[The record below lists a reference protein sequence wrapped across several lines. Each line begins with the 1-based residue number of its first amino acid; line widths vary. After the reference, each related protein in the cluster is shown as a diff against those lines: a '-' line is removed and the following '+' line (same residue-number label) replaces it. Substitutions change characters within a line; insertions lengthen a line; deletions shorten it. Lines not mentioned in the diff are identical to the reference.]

1 MQVNNDDDK
10 SITGMIKDWD
20 NDNRMNFYFERMKPR
35 ALDEEEWDTKMNFW
49 LPLIKQSLRK
59 KESPRLSFSLSELK
73 NVFRRD
79 GTTPSC
85 IEDVLCASYASRE
98 LVNTDSILH
107 PQSVGSLPWR
117 MVSAVFSYFWPS
129 STLPSGRY
137 CFVNHLRE
145 QSDYLYETV
154 LQNCHS
160 FIDRIVP
167 YAKIRKLSSLPDYD
181 VDLLLAQLKNE
192 KKVVELKTDI
202 GKVYKFA
209 PSGKEV
215 QLVTELDGTVA
226 KLKWTDSILEARIA
240 AIEAASKKKEGEV
253 LDLLRKK
260 KKKLAIYPLRLK
272 RRFDQKHEQLMA
284 IKGNIETTLHGME
297 NVSSNIEI
305 LDSMK
310 AGAQALK
317 QLQKNV
323 NIDSVEETM
332 DETREVLE
340 ENEEVENA
348 LSEFLLGEG
357 EMKSVEEEYNKM
369 LQDLQLIEKDI
380 AEKKRTN
387 Y

>member
-1 MQVNNDDDK
+1 
-10 SITGMIKDWD
+10 
-20 NDNRMNFYFERMKPR
+20 MKPR

-98 LVNTDSILH
+98 LVNIDSILH

-192 KKVVELKTDI
+192 KKVIELKTDI

-226 KLKWTDSILEARIA
+226 KLKWTDAILESRID
-240 AIEAASKKKEGEV
+240 AIEAASKKKGRRSVRFVTEKEKKISY
-253 LDLLRKK
+253 LSFAFKK
-260 KKKLAIYPLRLK
+260 KI
-272 RRFDQKHEQLMA
+272 
-284 IKGNIETTLHGME
+284 
-297 NVSSNIEI
+297 
-305 LDSMK
+305 
-310 AGAQALK
+310 
-317 QLQKNV
+317 
-323 NIDSVEETM
+323 
-332 DETREVLE
+332 
-340 ENEEVENA
+340 
-348 LSEFLLGEG
+348 
-357 EMKSVEEEYNKM
+357 
-369 LQDLQLIEKDI
+369 
-380 AEKKRTN
+380 
-387 Y
+387 